1 MHVPSRRNKHS
12 LPGVLLM
19 NSCCSMKGNAKIVY
33 SNRPGI
39 HWRVMC
45 QWCGLILHEQ
55 KQKGEEKSEERK
67 EKQN

>member
-1 MHVPSRRNKHS
+1 
-12 LPGVLLM
+12 M

>member
-1 MHVPSRRNKHS
+1 
-12 LPGVLLM
+12 
-19 NSCCSMKGNAKIVY
+19 
-33 SNRPGI
+33 
-39 HWRVMC
+39 MC